1 MTFQEKFKISDE
13 IIDSIDNMFDALC
26 STFYVCYSVKE
37 LAYKVAYD
45 LLQEHYG
52 ENEEIYPE
60 IICKKCKNKYKIG
73 ILFEEDIYLIFDI
86 WWLTGM
92 FGDFGLKCGNGK
104 IKIGVPKGYEYID
117 DVLDDEDEEE

>member
-1 MTFQEKFKISDE
+1 MNNEEKIKKQDE

-52 ENEEIYPE
+52 ENTEIFPTIY
-60 IICKKCKNKYKIG
+60 CKRCKDKWKMA

-92 FGDFGLKCGNGK
+92 FGDCGLKCGNGK
-104 IKIGVPKGYEYID
+104 MKIGDLRGYEYIED
-117 DVLDDEDEEE
+117 YIEDEEEE

>member
-1 MTFQEKFKISDE
+1 MTYQEKFKKSNE

-26 STFYVCYSVKE
+26 CTFYVEYSVKE

-52 ENEEIYPE
+52 ENIEIFPEIY
-60 IICKKCKNKYKIG
+60 CKKYKDKWKMA

-92 FGDFGLKCGNGK
+92 FGDVGLKCGNGK
-104 IKIGVPKGYEYID
+104 MKIGDLRGYEYIED
-117 DVLDDEDEEE
+117 YIEDEEEE